1 MERPAPYRTRRFLT
15 LAGSTTRVAE
25 RDTRRIAHDL
35 LGEPHVHGRR
45 VSVRQLTALVE
56 TRGEDPAV
64 VAERFDLD
72 LADVSHALA
81 YYHGHPDEMRAV
93 GAERETAIAAACDA
107 VERPEGVDPDEA

>member
-1 MERPAPYRTRRFLT
+1 
-15 LAGSTTRVAE
+15 VAE

-45 VSVRQLTALVE
+45 VSVQQLTALVE

-72 LADVSHALA
+72 LADVSRALA
-81 YYHGHPDEMRAV
+81 AV
-93 GAERETAIAAACDA
+93 GAGMRDRRDGAERAARRLLQDPTCVWRSSRTSAAWPSGSAIA
-107 VERPEGVDPDEA
+107 GS